1 MSMASSRGSQ
11 HQKKGSS
18 FTMAVKKKVKI
29 IDRPLNSYN
38 LYFILERALFL
49 QSKGAKSWKEEDRR
63 LSLNFHE
70 YCDLELPPFPMRY
83 QSLVLMDDWFMHGKN
98 RHKTR
103 KHTKSDG
110 GINFRDL
117 ARAVSASW
125 KNVDPEVLNFVRVV
139 AAMVLQRRDDLRD
152 GAGTEGTKKYV
163 VSTPEVKPKVVETV
177 ARGTPF
183 PPNTRFSATTIY
195 RDAGNVSSS
204 GGEISSEDAKAPDD
218 EVIKMW

>member
-1 MSMASSRGSQ
+1 M
-11 HQKKGSS
+11 
-18 FTMAVKKKVKI
+18 T
-29 IDRPLNSYN
+29 
-38 LYFILERALFL
+38 L
-49 QSKGAKSWKEEDRR
+49 Q
-63 LSLNFHE
+63 
-70 YCDLELPPFPMRY
+70 
-83 QSLVLMDDWFMHGKN
+83 LVLMDDWFMHGKN

-152 GAGTEGTKKYV
+152 GAGTKSTKKYV

-183 PPNTRFSATTIY
+183 PPNTLFSATTIY
-195 RDAGNVSSS
+195 RDAGNVLFS
-204 GGEISSEDAKAPDD
+204 GGMTATAMSRYIPFVSQASEDYFHKKTDTTRARHLTTQREAPLKSRQQDRWDWKEEREPLHESTRSYCQLCVGEISSEDATAPDD